1 MTSLWTVLWAAPA
14 ATGFA
19 MMFNVRLR
27 ALPIVAAIAVLA
39 RFVSEQGQDLGLTI
53 IAADFIAAFVV
64 GAIAYTLGPRTGEAS
79 PVYAFAPVIPL
90 IPGAVIAEAL
100 TALLAWI
107 SGSSTDNTVAGQDFI
122 RAASS
127 GFTAAAII
135 LALCL
140 GAISP
145 MLLLPRTRTA
155 ED

>member
-1 MTSLWTVLWAAPA
+1 VISLWAVLWAAPA

-19 MMFNVRLR
+19 MMFNVRKR
-27 ALPIVAAIAVLA
+27 ALPIVAVIAVLA
-39 RFVSEQGQDLGLTI
+39 RFVSEIGREHGLTI
-53 IAADFIAAFVV
+53 VAADFVAAFVV

-90 IPGAVIAEAL
+90 IPGAVITEAITSL
-100 TALLAWI
+100 ITWI
-107 SGSSTDNTVAGQDFI
+107 NSDVENSAQKTQDFI
-122 RAASS
+122 SAASS